1 MPQILRCG
9 FPVMYL
15 IESGEKRY
23 AMIPATVKYL
33 EDEDWAATNLA
44 AHDAYRFDWF
54 KYTTVLVYLN
64 PH

>member
-33 EDEDWAATNLA
+33 EDEDWATTNFEPTLI
-44 AHDAYRFDWF
+44 
-54 KYTTVLVYLN
+54 VGYLLLTLI
-64 PH
+64 